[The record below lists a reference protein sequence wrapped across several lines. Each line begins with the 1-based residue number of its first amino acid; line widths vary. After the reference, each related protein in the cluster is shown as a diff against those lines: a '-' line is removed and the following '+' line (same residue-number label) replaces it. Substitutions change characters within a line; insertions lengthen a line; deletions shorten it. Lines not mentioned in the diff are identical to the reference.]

1 MKGEGPSGAPGA
13 LGALPSISFPGKKKS
28 SFKSEYGTY
37 SGMRIRN
44 PYTLRLRTSVRK
56 RKHDVKRIFFFKNE
70 VRKRNCILG
79 FLKIDVRKLNCILGF
94 LKIDVRKLNC
104 IRIFFQS

>member
-1 MKGEGPSGAPGA
+1 MLKVDFDAK
-13 LGALPSISFPGKKKS
+13 ISRILIKFQRAFERISYNS
-28 SFKSEYGTY
+28 SRFEPY

-56 RKHDVKRIFFFKNE
+56 RKHDVKRIFFKNE

-79 FLKIDVRKLNCILGF
+79 FLKIDVRKLNCILSF
-94 LKIDVRKLNC
+94 LKIDVRKINC
-104 IRIFFQS
+104 RRIFFQS

>member
-1 MKGEGPSGAPGA
+1 MGQLRTRLHFLKNELGP
-13 LGALPSISFPGKKKS
+13 
-28 SFKSEYGTY
+28 Y

-56 RKHDVKRIFFFKNE
+56 RKHDVKRIFFKNE

>member
-1 MKGEGPSGAPGA
+1 MDYDPTASKP
-13 LGALPSISFPGKKKS
+13 
-28 SFKSEYGTY
+28 YY
-37 SGMRIRN
+37 RMRIRN

-56 RKHDVKRIFFFKNE
+56 RKHDVKRIFFKNE

-104 IRIFFQS
+104 IRIFFFKIDVRKHNLYGTELF

>member
-1 MKGEGPSGAPGA
+1 
-13 LGALPSISFPGKKKS
+13 
-28 SFKSEYGTY
+28 
-37 SGMRIRN
+37 MRIRN

-56 RKHDVKRIFFFKNE
+56 RKHDVKRIFFKNE

-104 IRIFFQS
+104 IRIFFSKLMCVNITYTGLNYFEIIFLIIIKYTKLAS